1 MKMTKKQIAIAE
13 AILNED
19 NLKSLGFKNV
29 GKTADRYFGTGYQY
43 KDFRLIRILDFM
55 SIKTLELDFPVCSF
69 VSSEDLEEEGLTDV
83 HKQYKIYDMTNEDT
97 RDEIDIHSND
107 DLMAIVEKW
116 ADAIKKAGAKKTKRL
131 ETYYNNL

>member
-1 MKMTKKQIAIAE
+1 MKMSKKQIAIAE

-43 KDFRLIRILDFM
+43 KDFRLIRILSFM
-55 SIKTLELDFPVCSF
+55 GIRTLELDFPACSF
-69 VSSEDLEEEGLTDV
+69 VGSQDLKEEGLTDV

-97 RDEIDIHSND
+97 RDKIDIHSND

-116 ADAIKKAGAKKTKRL
+116 ANAIKKAGVKKAKEL
-131 ETYYNNL
+131 EAYYNNL